1 MLGEMWRSLLGY
13 LEKQPYWSRLQP
25 ILLLLF
31 LYAGTAVV
39 VRQYVEWQY
48 GLSPSPPEF
57 LRSYLFKQVSIVFLA
72 LAAALVVMRIGGATA
87 SAVPPP
93 GGWRQRLAQGG
104 RRWLWRAA
112 GLILIALVALE
123 LWLRVTPA
131 GTVGDVRIKLDPPQ
145 RVLDNIGFDPYGF
158 VYLIYELNR
167 QQRAWHFE
175 VDLDPFDASLVPA
188 RDAAGCADESLL
200 ALCLAQA
207 YAATLGRDSGPLILI
222 THRTFGS
229 ATGGDRYYYWLHAS
243 AVSVI
248 SATDWR
254 RFKEPDIYDYLA
266 YSTIVQS
273 ILIHLDAA
281 CGDFQERYQEG
292 RVTSGDIFQF
302 QPTPQLMQPAVLAAH
317 LSRPMQQL
325 LFNCFGPAYAAD
337 AERLLSLDWLHADR
351 VQQNLRKIVKPT
363 PAP

>member
-25 ILLLLF
+25 ILLFLF

-57 LRSYLFKQVSIVFLA
+57 LRSYLFKQVSIVFLG
-72 LAAALVVMRIGGATA
+72 LAAALLVLYA
-87 SAVPPP
+87 
-93 GGWRQRLAQGG
+93 GG
-104 RRWLWRAA
+104 RRAADAPLPASRRQIATRWLWRIA
-112 GLILIALVALE
+112 GLILIAAVGLQ
-123 LWLRVTPA
+123 LWLLVTPA
-131 GTVGDVRIKLDPPQ
+131 ATVADVRIKLEPP
-145 RVLDNIGFDPYGF
+145 RRSLADLGFDPYGF

-175 VDLDPFDASLVPA
+175 VDLDPFDPDLLAA
-188 RDAAGCADESLL
+188 RDAKACQADPLPP
-200 ALCLAQA
+200 LCIAAA
-207 YAATLGRDSGPLILI
+207 YAASPGGASPLILI
-222 THRTFGS
+222 THKTF
-229 ATGGDRYYYWLHAS
+229 ATPVGRYYYWLHGG

-248 SATDWR
+248 SAGDWQ
-254 RFKEPDIYDYLA
+254 RFQEPSIYDYLA
-266 YSTIVQS
+266 YSTIAQS

-281 CGDFQERYQEG
+281 CRDFEERHRED

-351 VQQNLRKIVKPT
+351 VQQNLRKIVKPA

>member
-1 MLGEMWRSLLGY
+1 MWRSLLGY

-25 ILLLLF
+25 ILLFLF
-31 LYAGTAVV
+31 LYVGTAVV
-39 VRQYVEWQY
+39 VYQYVEWQY

-57 LRSYLFKQVSIVFLA
+57 LRSYLFKQVSIVFLG
-72 LAAALVVMRIGGATA
+72 LAAALVVLRGGGQAADATRPA
-87 SAVPPP
+87 S
-93 GGWRQRLAQGG
+93 WRQRLARGG
-104 RRWLWRAA
+104 TRWLWRAA
-112 GLILIALVALE
+112 GLILIAVVGLQ

-131 GTVGDVRIKLDPPQ
+131 GTVGDVRIKFDPPQ
-145 RVLDNIGFDPYGF
+145 RALADLGFDPYGF

-175 VDLDPFDASLVPA
+175 VDLDPFDP
-188 RDAAGCADESLL
+188 DLL
-200 ALCLAQA
+200 ATRDVASCAADPLRALCVAKA
-207 YAATLGRDSGPLILI
+207 YAASLGRGTRPLILI
-222 THRTFGS
+222 THQTFKS
-229 ATGGDRYYYWLHAS
+229 ADARYYYWLHGG

-248 SATDWR
+248 SATDWQR
-254 RFKEPDIYDYLA
+254 YHEPSVYDYLA

-273 ILIHLDAA
+273 ILIHLDAE
-281 CGDFQERYQEG
+281 CRDFEQRYQED

-317 LSRPMQQL
+317 LSRPMEQL

-351 VQQNLRKIVKPT
+351 VQQNLRKIVKQAAT
-363 PAP
+363 P